1 MVPNLLE
8 DTIDYWR
15 KLNALQTAYQ
25 RDEVSLA
32 EVDAK
37 VKELM
42 SELGESRR
50 STLRYLWH
58 VARQTWDEQQSMISG
73 ATAIGLLAYVWL
85 NLSGLS

>member
-15 KLNALQTAYQ
+15 KLNALQAAYQ
-25 RDEVSLA
+25 RDEVTLA

-42 SELGESRR
+42 AELGESRR
-50 STLRYLWH
+50 STFRYFWH
-58 VARQTWDEQQSMISG
+58 FARQAWNEERSMISG
-73 ATAIGLLAYVWL
+73 VAAIGLLAYVWL

>member
-1 MVPNLLE
+1 MPNLLE

-15 KLNALQTAYQ
+15 KLNALQASYQ
-25 RDEVSLA
+25 RDEVTLE

-42 SELGESRR
+42 AELGESRR
-50 STLRYLWH
+50 STFRYLWH
-58 VARQTWDEQQSMISG
+58 FARQAWSQERSMISG
-73 ATAIGLLAYVWL
+73 IAAIGVLTYVWL